1 MTALNEDL
9 RIRALARLAGSRSE
23 AAHIALSE
31 VFGQART
38 TLRKSNDF
46 DTLASALKVFET
58 ISHRFSDDA
67 VTAIADFLQDVEGR
81 ALTHAESYE
90 GLARD
95 SFFEEIYGAAALVV
109 KAIEALSRLRYL
121 QTPSILTLL
130 LTLACPGSSGI
141 TSMLFNSANS
151 AMCCL
156 EASTIC
162 SSWRRRARRV
172 LVDNV
177 TGSDASDVLQGMSWR
192 EFEVLVGEGFRLQG
206 YQVVENFEP
215 GPDDGIDLMLRK
227 DGEKYLVQ
235 CKQWRA
241 FKVGVP
247 VVRELYGAM
256 AAKGAAGGFVVTSG
270 RFTPEAE
277 AFASGRNLRLLDGPQ
292 LHRLLKQARGSSFA
306 KPDDHNQTREAP
318 NASPQAAKTAAPTCP
333 NRTWPPI
340 LSTAAQQCPARQKW
354 RDEGSW

>member
-1 MTALNEDL
+1 MARRKRNSPAEDL
-9 RIRALARLAGSRSE
+9 VDL
-23 AAHIALSE
+23 IALLPWY
-31 VFGQART
+31 VGVILAVAGYLVLHRT
-38 TLRKSNDF
+38 AAAP
-46 DTLASALKVFET
+46 LASAMGPGELGNAMVG
-58 ISHRFSDDA
+58 A
-67 VTAIADFLQDVEGR
+67 VGR
-81 ALTHAESYE
+81 
-90 GLARD
+90 GLATAGQYVVP
-95 SFFEEIYGAAALVV
+95 ILCLAGAA
-109 KAIEALSRLRYL
+109 I
-121 QTPSILTLL
+121 
-130 LTLACPGSSGI
+130 
-141 TSMLFNSANS
+141 SA
-151 AMCCL
+151 
-156 EASTIC
+156 
-162 SSWRRRARRV
+162 WRRRARRV

-177 TGSDASDVLQGMSWR
+177 TSSDASDVLQGMSWR

-306 KPDDHNQTREAP
+306 KPDDRNQTREAR

-333 NRTWPPI
+333 RCAQHMVRRTARKGINAGQEFWGCSDYPRCRG
-340 LSTAAQQCPARQKW
+340 TA
-354 RDEGSW
+354 